1 MSFISINNLTFKY
14 NRKGYVIDDLS
25 LDIEKGEFVCILGHN
40 GSGKST
46 LAKLIVGLLEP
57 RKGHIY
63 VNGLDINEEKD
74 GVMNIDL
81 VRKDMGIVFQNPD
94 NQFVGITVKDD
105 IAFGLENRRVSTEEM
120 IDAVNKYSEKVGM
133 KDFLDRNPEE
143 LSGGE
148 KQRVAIAGILAMN
161 TELIIFDEA
170 TSMLDPKGV
179 REIIALIKKLKG
191 QKTIISITHNLDEAN
206 FADRVIV
213 LNKGKITLDGKPE
226 DVFKQ
231 FDKLKE
237 AGLDILNN
245 MKLIDKINNSNID
258 ESNKKV
264 IEDALWELSF
274 PK

>member
-1 MSFISINNLTFKY
+1 
-14 NRKGYVIDDLS
+14 
-25 LDIEKGEFVCILGHN
+25 
-40 GSGKST
+40 
-46 LAKLIVGLLEP
+46 
-57 RKGHIY
+57 
-63 VNGLDINEEKD
+63 
-74 GVMNIDL
+74 
-81 VRKDMGIVFQNPD
+81 
-94 NQFVGITVKDD
+94 
-105 IAFGLENRRVSTEEM
+105 
-120 IDAVNKYSEKVGM
+120 M

-258 ESNKKV
+258 ECNKKV